1 MYSKVVDARRGQFR
15 ELVGSIERSLCDYTP
30 PSGKW
35 NVDSPNEA
43 VAGPAEA
50 RLVRELVTLLR
61 SRYARAGP
69 DAKCAAPPSQ
79 LDTE

>member
-1 MYSKVVDARRGQFR
+1 MESDGTTPLYSKVVDARRGQFR
-15 ELVGSIERSLCDYTP
+15 ELVGSTERSLCDYTP

-50 RLVRELVTLLR
+50 RLVRELVTRKRLIF
-61 SRYARAGP
+61 P
-69 DAKCAAPPSQ
+69 AATQSAA
-79 LDTE
+79 